1 MKVIYLLS
9 GLGADKRVFE
19 FLDLKAFQI
28 KFINW
33 ITPVDKESIEDY
45 ARRLCAQITTDKPTL
60 VGVSFGGMIALEIA
74 KHIACEKV
82 VLISSAKTKY
92 QIPFYFRVVGKLSL
106 HKLVP
111 TQFFKKV
118 NSFTH
123 WMFGTTTPTERN
135 LLKDII
141 QSTDERFL
149 LWAIDKIVTWENI
162 NSLQNVIKIHGT
174 NDRILPSQKADY
186 RVEGGGH
193 FMIVNKAVE
202 ISEILRKELA

>member
-1 MKVIYLLS
+1 MKLIYLLS

-19 FLDLKAFQI
+19 FLDLNAFQI
-28 KFINW
+28 NFIDW
-33 ITPVDKESIEDY
+33 IAPADKESIEDY
-45 ARRLCAQITTDKPTL
+45 AKRLCAQVTTDKPTL

-82 VLISSAKTKY
+82 VLISSAKTKLEV
-92 QIPFYFRVVGKLSL
+92 PFYFRAAGKVGL

-111 TQFFKKV
+111 VQIFKKV

-135 LLKDII
+135 LLKEII

-149 LWAIDKIVTWENI
+149 LWAIDKIITWENI

-202 ISEILRKELA
+202 ISAILRKELA